1 VIRLAGL
8 FACVGVVVSLL
19 LVGVWKASSAAQ
31 LWAISDA
38 VTRLMPLLWPA
49 SLGLMAI
56 HPGSTTSDVMLVYAI
71 LILVNAVLY
80 GIIGAVVAALIRL
93 KRH

>member
-1 VIRLAGL
+1 
-8 FACVGVVVSLL
+8 
-19 LVGVWKASSAAQ
+19 
-31 LWAISDA
+31 
-38 VTRLMPLLWPA
+38 
-49 SLGLMAI
+49 MAI

>member
-1 VIRLAGL
+1 
-8 FACVGVVVSLL
+8 
-19 LVGVWKASSAAQ
+19 
-31 LWAISDA
+31 
-38 VTRLMPLLWPA
+38 
-49 SLGLMAI
+49 
-56 HPGSTTSDVMLVYAI
+56 MLVYAI